1 MDAILAHE
9 KALTAY
15 GHGLLSEIPGV
26 VQYGPAPDRRGGI
39 LSFTLEGVHPHD
51 VAQILDADGVCV
63 RAGHHCTQPVMRRY
77 GLAATSRASVYLY
90 NTMDD
95 LDALAA
101 GIVRVKKTF
110 GV

>member
-1 MDAILAHE
+1 M
-9 KALTAY
+9 T
-15 GHGLLSEIPGV
+15 SP
-26 VQYGPAPDRRGGI
+26 RSWTR
-39 LSFTLEGVHPHD
+39 
-51 VAQILDADGVCV
+51 DGVCV

-90 NTMDD
+90 NTMED

-110 GV
+110 GVCFDVD